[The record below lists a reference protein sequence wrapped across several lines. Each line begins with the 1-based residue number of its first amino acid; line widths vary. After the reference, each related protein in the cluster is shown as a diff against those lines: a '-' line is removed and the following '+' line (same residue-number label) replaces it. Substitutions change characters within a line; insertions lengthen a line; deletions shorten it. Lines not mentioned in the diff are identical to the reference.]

1 MRIKRSETARRAVL
15 NQILDKMKNPFLYL
29 GCTKFR
35 HEQIGI
41 HAIVNARAGN
51 QYLNSRTDEDIEMIR
66 DARKIQD
73 KLNNRIRFY
82 QFNSKHFRKAKQVQH
97 LIDQYED

>member
-1 MRIKRSETARRAVL
+1 
-15 NQILDKMKNPFLYL
+15 MKNPFLYL

-41 HAIVNARAGN
+41 HAVVNARAGM
-51 QYLNSRTDEDIEMIR
+51 QYLNSQTDEDIELIR
-66 DARKIQD
+66 DSRKIKD
-73 KLNNRIRFY
+73 KLQSRIRFY

-97 LIDQYED
+97 LLSHYNED